1 MSTLRIRRATPADAD
16 IIVAANVAMAA
27 ETEGRPLD
35 RARAALAV
43 RRALADATLGVYWL
57 AERDGNVVGQLL
69 ITTEFSD
76 WRDGVFWWIQSV
88 YVAPAARRTGI
99 YRALHERVVQEARST
114 PGVCGVRLYVDRHNA
129 AAQAVYR
136 RLGMHET
143 EYRLFEA
150 DWSAV

>member
-16 IIVAANVAMAA
+16 IIAAANVAMAA
-27 ETEGRPLD
+27 ETEDRRLD
-35 RARAALAV
+35 HTRTAAAV
-43 RRALADATLGVYWL
+43 RRALSDATLGVYWL

-88 YVAPAARRTGI
+88 YVLPAARRTGV
-99 YRALHERVVQEARST
+99 YRALHERVVQEARRT
-114 PGVCGVRLYVDRHNA
+114 AGVCGVRLYVDRHNA

-143 EYRLFEA
+143 GYRLFEA
-150 DWSAV
+150 DWSAT